1 MLYTIVDPTTLR
13 TVLGNSHWR
22 DRAACAEFHGK
33 TFTKTEMGDFL
44 ARECAQRGHKETTQK
59 FVRTQPFNYLKKRG
73 VIIPVC

>member
-1 MLYTIVDPTTLR
+1 MLFTIVDPTTMR
-13 TVLGNSHWR
+13 TVLGKTHWR

-33 TFTKTEMGDFL
+33 SFTKEEMGDFL
-44 ARECAQRGHKETTQK
+44 ARECAYRGHKETTQK